1 MSFSNGDLHDNK
13 SSKVKWYN
21 KKWFMWC
28 MLFFFWPVGAY
39 LLYRHRNEYSSRKIK
54 LIAAGMCCY
63 WLFISFG
70 NPKDNPSSIQPAAQ
84 AVETTAEST
93 NTDAEQTEDKPA
105 ETTQESTQDAS
116 KSEAA
121 AAKDSSAKSTE
132 AAAAVGATAATHATQ
147 KAVSASSA
155 NVDATYLGN
164 PKSMKFHRPDCR
176 TIKHP
181 ERFVSLSS
189 RDEAVA
195 SGYKPCGVCNP

>member
-1 MSFSNGDLHDNK
+1 MSFSNGDLHNNK

-63 WLFISFG
+63 WLFLSFG
-70 NPKDNPSSIQPAAQ
+70 SPKDNPSSIQPAAQ
-84 AVETTAEST
+84 AVETTAVSSST
-93 NTDAEQTEDKPA
+93 DSEPAEDKQTENTQDTPKN
-105 ETTQESTQDAS
+105 ETDSAQDAS
-116 KSEAA
+116 AQAA
-121 AAKDSSAKSTE
+121 TAPAATPSASTARTSQKTSSVNSFNTE
-132 AAAAVGATAATHATQ
+132 A
-147 KAVSASSA
+147 S
-155 NVDATYLGN
+155 YLGN
-164 PKSMKFHRPDCR
+164 PKSMKFHRPSCR

-181 ERFVSLSS
+181 ERFVSLDS
-189 RDEAVA
+189 RDEAIA